1 VARKIVAGQAKSR
14 SLTTA
19 KRHRD
24 RQLKMT
30 AGQQTNRSQMT
41 KPAVTKKKYKNSTQ
55 HQRAKMQPKKKE
67 RKHGP
72 MID

>member
-41 KPAVTKKKYKNSTQ
+41 KPAVTKKKKIVHNTKEPKCS
-55 HQRAKMQPKKKE
+55 RKKKE